1 MRCRET
7 ADLWRRAGTGASVYR
22 VDDASGWSIL
32 HSLLETLKG
41 LGPARLGI
49 MAAVAAGIIAFFIYL
64 TSRLASPEMA
74 LLYGELSLQDSS
86 QIADRLEQI
95 NVPYRLSEEGGNN
108 IVPEKQVGG
117 SRLGLERKRG

>member
-74 LLYGELSLQDSS
+74 LLYGELRLQGSS
-86 QIADRLEQI
+86 QTEARPGQI
-95 NVPYRLSEEGGNN
+95 NVPYRPSEEAAT
-108 IVPEKQVGG
+108 
-117 SRLGLERKRG
+117 R

>member
-41 LGPARLGI
+41 LGPARLGT

-64 TSRLASPEMA
+64 TSRLASPELA
-74 LLYGELSLQDSS
+74 LLYGELAAQ
-86 QIADRLEQI
+86 R
-95 NVPYRLSEEGGNN
+95 SEEHTSELQSLMRNSSA
-108 IVPEKQVGG
+108 VF
-117 SRLGLERKRG
+117 